1 MNNNVMRSDL
11 GKVQGLGSAKHGV
24 GHWKIQR
31 ITAIGMIPLLL
42 WFIPSLLITILGSY
56 DEGVLWIQN
65 PFNATGLILLIGT
78 LFFHASLGLQVV
90 IEDYVHSEGLKVL
103 SIMLIKL
110 FSSLIM
116 RLKLRILLISQ
127 NLLNP
132 LIQVIA

>member
-31 ITAIGMIPLLL
+31 ITAIAMVPLVL
-42 WFIPSLLITILGSY
+42 WFIPSLLITILSGYSVSI
-56 DEGVLWIQN
+56 EWIKN

-90 IEDYVHSEGLKVL
+90 IEDYVHSEGLKIISITFIKLLSILLGVL
-103 SIMLIKL
+103 SILCV
-110 FSSLIM
+110 
-116 RLKLRILLISQ
+116 LKICL
-127 NLLNP
+127 
-132 LIQVIA
+132 